1 MFVTLALHALAVTQ
15 VATVYHPFI
24 VLSVVL
30 SAPESSGVGVMH
42 QYVYFH
48 RLQIFCRRLKN
59 SFAVGLFF

>member
-30 SAPESSGVGVMH
+30 SAPESSGVGGDAPV
-42 QYVYFH
+42 
-48 RLQIFCRRLKN
+48 C
-59 SFAVGLFF
+59 LFS